1 MDFMLL
7 FIPFLALDDKGGVK
21 LPFMY
26 SFGHVSPLY
35 RTYVVSFPFPTSSI
49 VRKDYVV

>member
-1 MDFMLL
+1 MDFLLL

-21 LPFMY
+21 MPYMY

-35 RTYVVSFPFPTSSI
+35 RTYVVSIPFKTLLI
-49 VRKDYVV
+49 VCKDYVV